1 LSSAANVFSPLN
13 EAMGELKYKMMRI
26 SVTVPAVAL
35 VGKNSEIRY
44 MDPEILDQEKY
55 IKEYINTNFSLI
67 AVGEYSLPFSG
78 LLLGF
83 FKISVEAVLVAFL
96 PEGKIGNL
104 LAFRGVIDSM
114 IQKIDTSLI
123 AFQKTEEIENMAYK
137 VIRLRK
143 LSDDDLVAAAPAIE
157 EMEVIAEEPTQ
168 DIKLSQ
174 IYPRLDDKYAKKK
187 FSFKESLIIQFCDG
201 QHSIDIISKKSGYSE
216 FDVEDVISKYEKKNW
231 LKKLVKK

>member
-1 LSSAANVFSPLN
+1 MSSTVNVFSPLN
-13 EAMGELKYKMMRI
+13 EAMGELKYKMTRI
-26 SVTVPAVAL
+26 SVTVPAIAL

-55 IKEYINTNFSLI
+55 IKEYISSNFSLI

-83 FKISVEAVLVAFL
+83 FKISDEAVLVAFL

-114 IQKIDTSLI
+114 VQKIDTSLI

-137 VIRLRK
+137 VLRLRK
-143 LSDDDLVAAAPAIE
+143 LSDDDLIAAAPAIPSP
-157 EMEVIAEEPTQ
+157 MPTATELMPTTSA
-168 DIKLSQ
+168 IE
-174 IYPRLDDKYAKKK
+174 R
-187 FSFKESLIIQFCDG
+187 
-201 QHSIDIISKKSGYSE
+201 
-216 FDVEDVISKYEKKNW
+216 
-231 LKKLVKK
+231 